1 MRWRCSGS
9 RPCSL
14 GHRRAPDCL
23 RARSGRLTSGGSPE
37 RLWWARRSASCSSTA
52 KPRLKSER
60 RRSGLAS
67 LARAAASVRRPQPKR
82 RRRGRPPGRPTE
94 PCEGSGGRN
103 GAVGLPALDDFKQ
116 FDAPMPLREL
126 VIVDPASPCVGMS
139 VAAVLAEAN
148 LALGSCAAQLPAG
161 ALSDCAAMINES
173 FVDGEAAARRSAA
186 IAWRPP
192 SPGLGR
198 RRRRRASPT
207 SASYAWETANCP
219 TAATRR
225 AVKRV
230 TWPATTASVQTACT
244 ARPDAVC
251 RAPADPLA
259 SAAISSASHRRLR
272 SPVRR
277 GSALTCAA
285 QVLAERDPFRKST
298 GTAPGSTGLI
308 FRVDFSCDLF
318 LMDRGG
324 AHERQRPGR
333 RAKEVPRGS
342 L

>member
-37 RLWWARRSASCSSTA
+37 RLWWARRSVSAGGRGWRPWPA
-52 KPRLKSER
+52 RPRR
-60 RRSGLAS
+60 CGG
-67 LARAAASVRRPQPKR
+67 QP
-82 RRRGRPPGRPTE
+82 RGRPPGRPTG

-298 GTAPGSTGLI
+298 GTAPGSTGPI

>member
-1 MRWRCSGS
+1 M
-9 RPCSL
+9 
-14 GHRRAPDCL
+14 
-23 RARSGRLTSGGSPE
+23 
-37 RLWWARRSASCSSTA
+37 
-52 KPRLKSER
+52 
-60 RRSGLAS
+60 
-67 LARAAASVRRPQPKR
+67 
-82 RRRGRPPGRPTE
+82 
-94 PCEGSGGRN
+94 
-103 GAVGLPALDDFKQ
+103 GLPALDDFKQ

-259 SAAISSASHRRLR
+259 SALEAAVLSDQPTWTGKTIELFARLHKKGFLSSIPADQAGRAALKLLADRTPLVRRLHY
-272 SPVRR
+272 RR
-277 GSALTCAA
+277 WCFAFGDIHEPASVLRGRLGVIAA
-285 QVLAERDPFRKST
+285 E
-298 GTAPGSTGLI
+298 
-308 FRVDFSCDLF
+308 
-318 LMDRGG
+318 
-324 AHERQRPGR
+324 
-333 RAKEVPRGS
+333 
-342 L
+342 